1 MSNDLP
7 GESLNGRGGNMR
19 DEYDVIVV
27 GAGPGGSIAA
37 RTAAEECD
45 VLLVEKRQEI
55 GSPVR
60 CAECVEKRTLSMYIQ
75 PDKKWIATEINGVRF
90 IAPDGTT
97 LTVAAEALGI
107 EGGLG
112 YVLER
117 KIFDRELAK
126 DAARAGAHVMVRTRA
141 TGLIVENGTVKG
153 VKLNRLGEDFEIRS
167 KVVIGADGV
176 ESQVGR
182 WGGINTTLKLK
193 DIGSCVQYLMTDVD
207 VREDFLDVYP
217 GSCAPGGYVWMF
229 PKGDKKANIG
239 LGVPASKLGGK
250 RPIDYLNE
258 FVSKNFP
265 EGQPLELV
273 MGAVPVGEEVK
284 TPTRNGLMLVGDA
297 AHHAVLGGGIMNAL
311 EGGKIAGD
319 VARKAVRQDDSS
331 LNVLKEY
338 ETRWHNTLFGKNAKH
353 FNKVK
358 EFAVDLSDDEFNK
371 FLRAVKGINL
381 QTMSD
386 IEIGSRLLT
395 ANPKLLF
402 VMRHLSSIRKAV
414 LSEMGGPQQHS

>member
-1 MSNDLP
+1 
-7 GESLNGRGGNMR
+7 MR

-55 GSPVR
+55 GTPVR

-90 IAPDGTT
+90 IAPDSTT
-97 LTVAAEALGI
+97 LTVSAEALGI
-107 EGGLG
+107 EGALG
-112 YVLER
+112 YILER

-126 DAARAGAHVMVRTRA
+126 EAARAGAHVMVRTRA

-153 VKLNRLGEDFEIRS
+153 VELNRLGEDFEVRS

-193 DIGSCVQYLMTDVD
+193 DIGSCVQYLMADVD
-207 VREDFLDVYP
+207 VPENFLDVYP

-258 FVSKNFP
+258 FASKNFP
-265 EGQPLELV
+265 DGQPLELV

-284 TPTRNGLMLVGDA
+284 NPTRNGLMLVGDA

-353 FNKVK
+353 FNKIK

-386 IEIGSRLLT
+386 IEIGRRLLM

-402 VMRHLSSIRKAV
+402 VMRHLSSVREAV
-414 LSEMGGPQQHS
+414 LSEMVKPLQHS

>member
-1 MSNDLP
+1 
-7 GESLNGRGGNMR
+7 MR

-45 VLLVEKRQEI
+45 VLLLEKRQEI

-60 CAECVEKRTLSMYIQ
+60 CAEFIIKENLSPYVR

-97 LTVAAEALGI
+97 LTVSAEALGM
-107 EGGLG
+107 EGVLG

-126 DAARAGAHVMVRTRA
+126 SAARAGANVMVRTRA
-141 TGLIVENGTVKG
+141 TGLIIENGTVKG
-153 VKLNRLGEDFEIRS
+153 VKLNQLGEDFEVRA

-182 WGGINTTLKLK
+182 WGGINTTLKPK
-193 DIGSCVQYLMTDVD
+193 DIGSCVQYLMADVD
-207 VREDFLDVYP
+207 VPEDFLEVYP
-217 GSCAPGGYVWMF
+217 GSRAPGGYVWMF
-229 PKGDKKANIG
+229 PKGDRKANIG
-239 LGVPASKLGGK
+239 LGLPASKLGGK

-258 FVSKNFP
+258 FVSENYP
-265 EGQPLELV
+265 QGQPLELV

-284 TPTRNGLMLVGDA
+284 TPARNGLMLVGDA
-297 AHHAVLGGGIMNAL
+297 ARHAVLGGGMMTAL
-311 EGGKIAGD
+311 EGGKTAGD
-319 VARKAVRQDDSS
+319 IARKAVRQDDSS
-331 LNVLKEY
+331 LNVLKEF
-338 ETRWHNTLFGKNAKH
+338 ETWWYNSLFGGNAKH
-353 FNKVK
+353 FLKIK
-358 EFAVDLSDDEFNK
+358 EFAFNLSDDEFNK
-371 FLRAVKGINL
+371 FLRGVKGINL

-386 IEIGSRLLT
+386 MEIGRRLLA
-395 ANPKLLF
+395 ANPKVLLI
-402 VMRHLSSIRKAV
+402 MRHLLPIRKAL
-414 LSEMGGPQQHS
+414 LSEIGNIQQHS